1 MTLLSRLKI
10 RTRVSLAF
18 GLVFLGFGLAIYV
31 SLSGLAGNS
40 RLIGAYFQQD
50 QPRLTAYQNMF
61 SDGLLSGIALR
72 NLVLKPNLQKPYKV
86 VPAAIRRFDEAFERA
101 RALSVGDAERSRE
114 LEAIGG
120 FWRASRDAKL
130 KVLELMKAGEVAQ
143 AAELLRTVEHPNWQK
158 VRIRLQKL
166 VNREQTATRA
176 VEAEIME
183 REQAVLRLT
192 LLLALAALL
201 VGGGVALFAIRGI
214 RRAFDQVTH
223 SLEEIASGDGDLTRR
238 MPEDGRDELAGLGRV
253 FNRFQEKLQHML
265 GDVAR
270 SGQRLNEATARL
282 TELSVNTKYSMNQ
295 QETKLEQV
303 ATAMNEMT
311 ATVQEVARHAGE
323 ASGSAQAADEEAN
336 RGRMIVSEV
345 VQVINDLAS
354 EVEATA
360 STIQRLEE
368 DTVQIGGVL
377 DVIRGIAEQTNL
389 LALNAAIEAAR
400 AGEQGRGFAVVADE
414 VRTLASRTQD
424 STQEIQ
430 SMIERLQ
437 SGARQA
443 VAAMEQGQQ
452 RTGQAVDTAR
462 SADEALQAITT
473 AVATIAQMNTQIATA
488 ADEQSAVAEEINQN
502 VTVISSLAG
511 EAAQSAEHTAASS
524 QELEAV
530 AGELNQA
537 ISVFRIQ

>member
-31 SLSGLAGNS
+31 SLGGLARNS
-40 RLIGAYFQQD
+40 QMIEAYFQQN

-61 SDGLLSGIALR
+61 GDGLLSGIALR
-72 NLVLKPNLQKPYKV
+72 NLVLKPKLKKPYEV
-86 VPAAIRRFDEAFERA
+86 VPAAIRRFDDAFERA
-101 RALSVGDAERSRE
+101 RALSAGDAERSRV

-120 FWRASRDAKL
+120 FWRTSRDAKL

-143 AAELLRTVEHPNWQK
+143 ATELLRTVEHPNWQK
-158 VRIRLQKL
+158 VRIRLQEL

-176 VEAEIME
+176 VEAEIVE

-192 LLLALAALL
+192 LLLALAALF

-214 RRAFDQVTH
+214 RRAFDQVTG

-295 QETKLEQV
+295 QEDKLEQV

-336 RGRMIVSEV
+336 RGRVIVSEV

-488 ADEQSAVAEEINQN
+488 ADEQSAVTEEINQN